1 MATLAE
7 LLAAKKATNPTP
19 TPAAGQPLA
28 NTPPVIP
35 GGNRLADI
43 KHALATAKL
52 GSQRNA
58 LPQGTGWFLLKN
70 GKFIKTE
77 QKGFELSSFS
87 FICLKGIDD
96 AQGLTPASPNYAGPK
111 VGETYEV
118 AIFQG
123 GSYLNSTMAKNI
135 SALAACM
142 GWSQDYV
149 KQLQGSDEGVLM
161 IMELLKGLLC
171 VSVQGEP
178 TNLPCAFANQVVV
191 ELHTKANIKE
201 EKGSDGKPSYDEKGN
216 KKMKT
221 FVNTYWNRK
230 VKLVEEVYPA
240 LTEADIVKY
249 FGSQEAFMAAVET
262 EQMALAG

>member
-7 LLAAKKATNPTP
+7 LLAAKVAASQPK
-19 TPAAGQPLA
+19 AGQPQINKPLPIA
-28 NTPPVIP
+28 P
-35 GGNRLADI
+35 GGSRLADI

-52 GSQRNA
+52 GSQRNK
-58 LPQGTGWFLLKN
+58 LPLGTGWFLLKN
-70 GKFIKTE
+70 GQFKKTE
-77 QKGFELSSFS
+77 QKGFELSNFS
-87 FICLKGIDD
+87 FICIKAIEDG
-96 AQGLTPASPNYAGPK
+96 QGLPPTSSNYTGPR

-123 GSYLNSTMAKNI
+123 GSFLSSTMAKSL

-142 GWSQDYV
+142 GWSKDYTE
-149 KQLQGSDEGVLM
+149 QLQSTEEGVLT

-191 ELHTKANIKE
+191 ELHTGAKQVE
-201 EKGSDGKPSYDEKGN
+201 ELSKVDKKPVYEKDGTP
-216 KKMKT
+216 KMIT
-221 FVNTYWNRK
+221 RVNTYWNHK
-230 VKLVEEVYPA
+230 VKLVDEVYATIP
-240 LTEADIVKY
+240 EADVIKY
-249 FGSQEAFMAAVET
+249 FGSQEAFLAAVET